1 MRDLS
6 AVAEQLRAVR
16 AAEQQFLRL
25 WARAAVEQAIVM
37 PALDRVADDLR
48 EYDEFSG
55 PITPFWLNGDT
66 RTDDEPPAGEAAR

>member
-16 AAEQQFLRL
+16 AAERRFLRL

-55 PITPFWLNGDT
+55 PITPFWLNGNAG
-66 RTDDEPPAGEAAR
+66 TDDEPPAGQSAQ